1 MIHFNQNKQIE
12 YSNDWLADRHVT
24 QTTTSPIEK
33 RKNKQKYVPF
43 RLRSWRSSRVV
54 FPVDERS
61 FVGRERLVVKR
72 GMFLD
77 YAGRRFGNGLSG
89 NCRWSS
95 SWGRSSVT
103 PVRRREDTEGNRYTR
118 VEVQLGCC
126 SAASFLEGL
135 SEK

>member
-1 MIHFNQNKQIE
+1 M
-12 YSNDWLADRHVT
+12 
-24 QTTTSPIEK
+24 
-33 RKNKQKYVPF
+33 
-43 RLRSWRSSRVV
+43 SSVV

-61 FVGRERLVVKR
+61 FVGRERLVETR
-72 GMFLD
+72 RMFLD

-89 NCRWSS
+89 NCRRSS

-103 PVRRREDTEGNRYTR
+103 PVRRREDTEGDRHSR